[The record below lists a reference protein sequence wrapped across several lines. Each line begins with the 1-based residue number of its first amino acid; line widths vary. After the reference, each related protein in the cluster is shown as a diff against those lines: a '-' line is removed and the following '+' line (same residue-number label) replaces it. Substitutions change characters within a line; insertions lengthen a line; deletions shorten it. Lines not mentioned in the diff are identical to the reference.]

1 MDNEIIKKYSNEDI
15 TVVWKPNV
23 CIHSTI
29 CFKGLPGVFDRK
41 RKPLPSFEGNSFRKK
56 TQ

>member
-1 MDNEIIKKYSNEDI
+1 MAVI
-15 TVVWKPNV
+15 WKPNV

-41 RKPLPSFEGNSFRKK
+41 IKPLPSFEGNSFRKK